1 MDDSERDLGIKTVTF
16 KFTGIVLTIK
26 IKSGDFIMVEMN
38 NIPFGGIGNGKK
50 RMLPSEIAHKFSSKQ
65 DFLNFFS

>member
-1 MDDSERDLGIKTVTF
+1 MVTF

-50 RMLPSEIAHKFSSKQ
+50 RMLPSEIAHKFSSK
-65 DFLNFFS
+65 